1 MGRVNAA
8 KHCHNTC
15 YPSLE
20 GKILFLG
27 DFIFNAN

>member
-15 YPSLE
+15 DPSLE
-20 GKILFLG
+20 GKILLLG
-27 DFIFNAN
+27 DFNAN